1 MKTIRTLLAAL
12 LLTVSAHMTADDYA
26 YLTIAQTSGET
37 NYEISA
43 ISKITFDETNMILN
57 LTDGSQQKL
66 PLASLSKMFFQND
79 PTAISTI
86 GAEKSSFSLRDGMLF
101 VDGQQTGSITIYDMS
116 GKAVRTVSAQEAQ
129 QGVSVSG
136 LVKGVYIV
144 KAGSQAKKF
153 MNK

>member
-1 MKTIRTLLAAL
+1 MKTIRTLLAVL